1 MRKSR
6 FTDEQI
12 TAILAESRAGAKSAE
27 ICRRHGISLKT
38 FYGWRTKFGGM
49 QAPEVRK
56 LKGFEEK
63 ISRLERIVAQQAVE
77 LMAAKEVIQG
87 KW

>member
-12 TAILAESRAGAKSAE
+12 TGILSEAKAGLSTLE
-27 ICRRHGISLKT
+27 LCRKHGITSKT
-38 FYGWRTKFGGM
+38 LYNWRSKFGGM
-49 QAPEVRK
+49 QATEVRK
-56 LKGFEEK
+56 LKNFEEK
-63 ISRLERIVAQQAVE
+63 ISRLERIVAQQALE
-77 LMAAKEVIQG
+77 LMAAKEVIRG